1 MNGKRISSVLW
12 RKNDRGTMRTIRS
25 QQLLR
30 RLDDIGASLASTG
43 KALAL
48 IGLGSVGAQLSQYWQ
63 GYNRVA
69 DSAQ

>member
-1 MNGKRISSVLW
+1 MLW

-30 RLDDIGASLASTG
+30 RLDDIGTSLASTG